1 MTDIQT
7 PAATGGRIRTTIA
20 IIAGALAALAIPV
33 TSLFHFGSNP
43 KTVTY
48 TLLAFVVTALGI
60 LLAIILGL
68 IGVLRRRGRPW
79 NAYPVRG
86 SLIALVLGVVV
97 LVPVVG
103 FLSVGLKY
111 PPIHDITTDTD
122 NPPVYVK
129 LLEERAATHA
139 PNSADYNPK
148 VAEQQK
154 KGFPNLKPLDVAAP
168 ASETFNRALEAA
180 KAQGWRIAAAEPSE
194 GRIEAVDVTY
204 WSGYIDDV
212 VIRVTSIDDTHSR
225 IDVRSLSRVGGG
237 DAGKNG
243 MRIEK
248 YLATV
253 K

>member
-7 PAATGGRIRTTIA
+7 PVQGGRTRTTIA
-20 IIAGALAALAIPV
+20 IIAAVIAALAIPLS
-33 TSLFHFGSNP
+33 SLFKFGSNP
-43 KTVTY
+43 STVTL
-48 TLLAFVVTALGI
+48 TLLAFLLTAMGI

-68 IGVLRRRGRPW
+68 IGVLRRKGRPW
-79 NAYPVRG
+79 SAYPVRG
-86 SLIALVLGVVV
+86 SLIALVLGIAV

-111 PPIHDITTDTD
+111 PPIHDISTDTD

-129 LLEERAATHA
+129 LLEERAATKA

-154 KGFPNLKPLDVAAP
+154 RGFPNLKPLDVAAP
-168 ASETFNRALEAA
+168 AAETFNRALEAA
-180 KAQGWRIAAAEPSE
+180 KAMGWRIAAAEPAE

-212 VIRVTSIDDTHSR
+212 VIRVTPIDDTHSR

-243 MRIEK
+243 MRIEA
-248 YLATV
+248 YLARL